1 MPVAGR
7 WFVTTQVG
15 DRLNVIVEPYVHF
28 FLRANIWHLR
38 GRDRDLIVDTG
49 LGVASL
55 REHLP
60 DLFERDPKERGPMHH
75 LPVRDIRSRPENR
88 KAPVPSGPD
97 PTNRNRWRGE
107 RRSSRGDRPLWDGVS
122 MGMRGDGDVMAG
134 PGHRG
139 GPRPRGR
146 DDAGDLGLEHA
157 VITFALSV
165 VMILTAVVINDLI
178 SGRGSLVYLHAA
190 VVLGMSAAAAA
201 LIAALGKWVWGPRER
216 RAEAE
221 RVERLDRLRAE
232 KGASLSRWMGIPAGR
247 PLTNSDVW
255 VWRDYTA
262 SGVTDSIAEEW
273 YAHGYHPGVAAAAL
287 QADVD
292 RAEVDELAAVMARV
306 GAHDGRDRGALND
319 LIGWHMH
326 IGVADV
332 DHYAVLGRW
341 LALPLPLVEERARQ
355 VMADQVHG
363 DTSSEPGAG
372 RRHGWA
378 KGAHEV
384 GRLLYVL
391 ERESAAAAGRF
402 THGVL

>member
-1 MPVAGR
+1 
-7 WFVTTQVG
+7 
-15 DRLNVIVEPYVHF
+15 
-28 FLRANIWHLR
+28 
-38 GRDRDLIVDTG
+38 
-49 LGVASL
+49 
-55 REHLP
+55 
-60 DLFERDPKERGPMHH
+60 
-75 LPVRDIRSRPENR
+75 
-88 KAPVPSGPD
+88 
-97 PTNRNRWRGE
+97 
-107 RRSSRGDRPLWDGVS
+107 
-122 MGMRGDGDVMAG
+122 
-134 PGHRG
+134 
-139 GPRPRGR
+139 
-146 DDAGDLGLEHA
+146 
-157 VITFALSV
+157 
-165 VMILTAVVINDLI
+165 MILTAVVINDLI
-178 SGRGSLVYLHAA
+178 SGRGSLVYLHAE

-273 YAHGYHPGVAAAAL
+273 SGHGYHPGVAAAAL

-319 LIGWHMH
+319 LIGWHMD

-341 LALPLPLVEERARQ
+341 LTLPLPLVEERARQ

-372 RRHGWA
+372 RRHGWV

-384 GRLLYVL
+384 GRLLYAL
-391 ERESAAAAGRF
+391 EHESAAAAGRF

>member
-1 MPVAGR
+1 
-7 WFVTTQVG
+7 
-15 DRLNVIVEPYVHF
+15 
-28 FLRANIWHLR
+28 
-38 GRDRDLIVDTG
+38 
-49 LGVASL
+49 
-55 REHLP
+55 
-60 DLFERDPKERGPMHH
+60 
-75 LPVRDIRSRPENR
+75 
-88 KAPVPSGPD
+88 
-97 PTNRNRWRGE
+97 
-107 RRSSRGDRPLWDGVS
+107 

-190 VVLGMSAAAAA
+190 VVLGMSAAAA

-255 VWRDYTA
+255 VWGDYTA

-319 LIGWHMH
+319 LIGWHMD

-355 VMADQVHG
+355 VIRSTGTRAANPALDAGTGGPKGRTRSAGCYTSWSVSRPQQQADSPTG
-363 DTSSEPGAG
+363 FCSRRPDTGGLTSRHPPKATRLPRSGGSSKPLSEPPLAHDRSLPGWVVLTGAG
-372 RRHGWA
+372 SSWRLAWPAPSLSERLSLEGRRRRAMAGC
-378 KGAHEV
+378 
-384 GRLLYVL
+384 RML
-391 ERESAAAAGRF
+391 EREFPECRTPPLLAPSGP
-402 THGVL
+402 